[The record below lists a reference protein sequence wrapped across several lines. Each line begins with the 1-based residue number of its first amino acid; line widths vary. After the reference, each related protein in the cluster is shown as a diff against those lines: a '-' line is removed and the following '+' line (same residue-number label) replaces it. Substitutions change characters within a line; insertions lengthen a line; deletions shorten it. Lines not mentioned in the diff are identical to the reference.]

1 MNFLIDVHL
10 PISLSKFLN
19 NQDNC
24 SSTHVNQI
32 LQKWNTTDNEICKYA
47 DFNDWVVVTKDED
60 FKNSHFIN
68 KTPKKLIRIT
78 LGNIS
83 NSELIILFNQ
93 HLSLIL
99 QLSQKKVFYI
109 EISRERIIYNDYND

>member
-19 NQDNC
+19 RQLDC
-24 SSTHVNQI
+24 KAIHVNQI
-32 LQKWNTTDNEICKYA
+32 LQKWHTTDGEICKYA
-47 DFNDWVVVTKDED
+47 DENSLVVITKDQD

-68 KTPKKLIRIT
+68 KTPKKVIRVT

-83 NSELIILFNQ
+83 NSDLIVLFDKYLPFILPLTLKPKMYIELSNEQLII
-93 HLSLIL
+93 I
-99 QLSQKKVFYI
+99 
-109 EISRERIIYNDYND
+109 D